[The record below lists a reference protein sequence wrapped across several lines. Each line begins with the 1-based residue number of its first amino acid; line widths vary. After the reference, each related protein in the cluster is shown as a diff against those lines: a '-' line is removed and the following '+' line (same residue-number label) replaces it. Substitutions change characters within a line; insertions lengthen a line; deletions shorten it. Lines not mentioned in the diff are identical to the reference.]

1 LRRQHRILL
10 SLLAAFVLPSA
21 LLAALGLRA
30 LSAES
35 QRAEAGYRERA
46 GAAVRAV
53 GAALAASIE
62 EMGRGGLGALS
73 LGAAEEPLRLSI
85 QERQP
90 DDPAL
95 YEHLRREVERLER
108 EGGTAHAAERLR
120 NLRPGLRDPWLDAW
134 ALSALGALE
143 HRSGNPAGARAAW
156 TELVERYPAERDARG
171 LQRSFAARYLLAT
184 SSETETDELLAL
196 YAELAGARES
206 LDDTATGALLRRVE
220 TDLAE
225 HQAGAAWSGRFE
237 GLHTLAE
244 ERLRELRFA
253 ELRRDAVEAWL
264 AEGAAGS
271 PRLFALPSDPL
282 DSGAQAEHVLVVAE
296 RAPDGSWSGAAL
308 ELARLARVAL
318 ARPEI
323 AAFGSLGFAV
333 AIFDPMGGSL
343 AQSGVPPEGLAEE
356 LAERPLAREPLPL
369 AGLEAAAW
377 GLDLEGFRKAER
389 TRFALL
395 AALGGAAILVA
406 AAAAFATLR
415 AVSREV
421 EAAREREAF
430 VAAVTHELK
439 APLAA
444 IRLFGEVLA
453 RGGVEE
459 PRSREFGR
467 RTVSEADRLS
477 ALVRSV
483 LELSRLEQSATA
495 PEESLDLREVAA
507 AAVDTFRAL
516 AVQRGFSLA
525 LHVPAEAVPVRGD
538 RAALEGALLNL
549 LDNAL
554 KHAERPHTIEVEV
567 ARDPSGRATL
577 AVLDRGPGVP
587 AGEGE
592 RIFEPFRRLGDELTR
607 ERPGVGLGLAIVQRV
622 AAAHRG
628 RAVHTSREGGGSRF
642 ALELPLE
649 SES

>member
-1 LRRQHRILL
+1 MRRQHRILL

-21 LLAALGLRA
+21 LLAVLGLRA

-62 EMGRGGLGALS
+62 ELRRGELGALP
-73 LGAAEEPLRLSI
+73 LGPAEEPPRPI
-85 QERQP
+85 IHERQP

-95 YEHLRREVERLER
+95 YEHVRREVERSER
-108 EGGTAHAAERLR
+108 ESGPARAAERLR

-143 HRSGNPAGARAAW
+143 HRSGNSAGARAAW
-156 TELVERYPAERDARG
+156 TELVERHPEARDARG
-171 LQRSFAARYLLAT
+171 LKRTFAARYLLAT
-184 SSETETDELLAL
+184 SSETETETDELLGL
-196 YAELAGARES
+196 YAELAAWRES
-206 LDDTATGALLRRVE
+206 LDDTATGGLLLRVE
-220 TDLAE
+220 ADLADL
-225 HQAGAAWSGRFE
+225 QAGAAGSGRFE
-237 GLHTLAE
+237 DPRPLAE

-253 ELRRDAVEAWL
+253 ELRRNAVEAWL
-264 AEGAAGS
+264 AEGAPGNG
-271 PRLFALPSDPL
+271 RIFVLPSDPL
-282 DSGAQAEHVLVVAE
+282 EPGAQEEHVLVVTE
-296 RAPDGSWSGAAL
+296 RAPDGSWSGGAL
-308 ELARLARVAL
+308 ELERLARATL

-323 AAFGSLGFAV
+323 AAFGSLGFSV
-333 AIFDPMGGSL
+333 ALFDPLGRPL
-343 AQSGVPPEGLAEE
+343 AHAGAPTEE

-406 AAAAFATLR
+406 AAAAIATLR

-459 PRSREFGR
+459 SRSREFGR

-483 LELSRLEQSATA
+483 LELSRLEQAATA

-567 ARDPSGRATL
+567 ARDVSGRATL

-628 RAVHTSREGGGSRF
+628 RAVHAAREGGGSRF